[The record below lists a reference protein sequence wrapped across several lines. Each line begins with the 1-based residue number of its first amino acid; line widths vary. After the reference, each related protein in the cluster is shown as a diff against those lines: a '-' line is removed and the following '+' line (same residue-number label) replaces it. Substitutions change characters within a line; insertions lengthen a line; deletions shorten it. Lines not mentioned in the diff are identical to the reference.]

1 MGEVIRVVVRGW
13 MSSVGVCHF
22 LSLKLKSKALSTEC
36 SISVLDK
43 YADVVTEVL
52 AVRGGG
58 TETW

>member
-1 MGEVIRVVVRGW
+1 

-43 YADVVTEVL
+43 YADVVKEVL

-58 TETW
+58 AETW